1 MVLGMAAGQ
10 RIHEVA
16 TDSTKGSFG
25 NRAECAGAQ
34 IKNDATSYLKA
45 AGVLG
50 TMGAV
55 GYGYANKVPVFTKV
69 ANNFAKYTGKALKAI
84 SQKISNKPISESFA
98 KVASKVGKNPRAA
111 LAGTLG
117 AIGLAFL
124 GKIAQD
130 HAYKSG
136 QIDQK
141 YTDKA
146 AVQKQIV

>member
-1 MVLGMAAGQ
+1 MTLGMAAGQ
-10 RIHEVA
+10 RIAEVA

-25 NRAECAGAQ
+25 NRIDCAGAQ

-50 TMGAV
+50 TMGGV
-55 GYGYANKVPVFTKV
+55 GYIQAKKAPLFTKV
-69 ANNFAKYTGKALKAI
+69 ANNFAKYTGKTLKAI
-84 SQKISNKPISESFA
+84 SQKISNKPIRESFA
-98 KVASKVGKNPRAA
+98 KVASKVAKNPRAA
-111 LAGTLG
+111 LAGTLA
-117 AIGLAFL
+117 AIGLASL
-124 GKIAQD
+124 AKIAQD

>member
-1 MVLGMAAGQ
+1 MTLGMAVGQ
-10 RIHEVA
+10 RIHEAA